1 MCVTMAMISTK
12 TASIYTQELKRTPP
26 AKKSG
31 VELTES
37 EILDREQKLAAY
49 RKKLGRPISGK
60 HIQAYKDVKATRVA
74 AEGAKT
80 AAEGAQ
86 AAAEEGTAAS
96 KDALREFRDFK
107 DTWADKLGELQRDFE
122 DKGAKIDELHARSMG
137 VEVFDQRDDQT
148 NKQRLSE
155 LERQKAEVT
164 QLWREAKK
172 KVSEDRE
179 KKAEQR
185 QKEKEERQRLARE
198 KKARAAEA
206 KKKAKP
212 EPNQQRRGKRKAP
225 ASPTVEEETANPGL
239 AHACGAAA
247 SSRQRHESQPGDG
260 AVLAPRDNLLRRY
273 PQSPDCA
280 GGDEGAR

>member
-1 MCVTMAMISTK
+1 M
-12 TASIYTQELKRTPP
+12 
-26 AKKSG
+26 
-31 VELTES
+31 
-37 EILDREQKLAAY
+37 
-49 RKKLGRPISGK
+49 
-60 HIQAYKDVKATRVA
+60 

-96 KDALREFRDFK
+96 KDVLREVREMK
-107 DTWADKLGELQRDFE
+107 DMVARKLDGIQLKQE
-122 DKGAKIDELHARSMG
+122 DKGAKVDELHEFVLGS
-137 VEVFDQRDDQT
+137 EETEQRDFQT
-148 NKQRLSE
+148 DEQHLKEVERRMALMAQTRKELKQKMI
-155 LERQKAEVT
+155 QH
-164 QLWREAKK
+164 
-172 KVSEDRE
+172 DRA

-185 QKEKEERQRLARE
+185 QKEKEERQRMARE
-198 KKARAAEA
+198 DKAQNAEA

-212 EPNQQRRGKRKAP
+212 KPNQQRRGKRKAP

-247 SSRQRHESQPGDG
+247 SSRQRHESQPGDS

-273 PQSPDCA
+273 PQSPDCV